1 MPQTVSSYLPL
12 LAYPASLTPP
22 IFAHQSEAV
31 VKKLADKL
39 PDIGRKVEYLLNTG
53 NLVSRSGLDLSQ
65 AAGFTVV
72 AEKLN
77 FFR

>member
-1 MPQTVSSYLPL
+1 MGLQEGHRQLP
-12 LAYPASLTPP
+12 PP
-22 IFAHQSEAV
+22 
-31 VKKLADKL
+31 L
-39 PDIGRKVEYLLNTG
+39 PTSTRHPTTLPG
-53 NLVSRSGLDLSQ
+53 NLVTRSGLDLSQ